1 MSSLQNLLSRKPL
14 VVVNKPPGPTSHQ
27 VVDYTKDILGV
38 DKAGHGGT
46 LDPNVT
52 GVLPVATQRYTRITH
67 ALLDSTKEY
76 VCLAYFHDDIT
87 SEQLHQLI
95 DDYTGEITQTP
106 PVKSSVKREP
116 RQRTIQAIDVLDKHG
131 QEALLRINC
140 DGGTYIRKLIDD
152 MGGDHG
158 PGAHMQE
165 LHRARAGPFHIDQAV
180 NLHELS
186 DYAAFYENG
195 ETNILEDYMLPL
207 KAGVDHLPKI
217 YVDNGCVE
225 PLSHGSYL
233 KAPGIQSITG
243 EFHEDGMVAVLHDDE
258 LILIGEA
265 ATDSDALRSAEGGVA
280 VRTTQVYRQPT
291 SNA

>member
-1 MSSLQNLLSRKPL
+1 MADLQRLLSQQPL
-14 VVVNKPPGPTSHQ
+14 LVVNKPPGPTSHQ
-27 VVDYTKDILGV
+27 VVDYVKRILDV

-76 VCLAYFHDDIT
+76 VCLAYFHDAIT
-87 SEQLHQLI
+87 SNELDHLI

-116 RQRTIQAIDVLDKHG
+116 RQRTIQAIDVLDKHS
-131 QEALLRINC
+131 QEVLLRVNC

-152 MGGDHG
+152 MGDDFGA
-158 PGAHMQE
+158 GAHMQE
-165 LHRARAGPFHIDQAV
+165 LHRTRAGPFHIDQAI

-186 DYAAFYENG
+186 DYKAFYEEG
-195 ETNILEDYMLPL
+195 ETDILEDYLLPL
-207 KAGVDHLPKI
+207 EAGVEHLPKI
-217 YVDNGCVE
+217 FVDDGCVN

-233 KAPGIQSITG
+233 KAPGVLRVAGSFDEG
-243 EFHEDGMVAVLHDDE
+243 DMVAVLHDNE
-258 LILIGEA
+258 LLLIGN
-265 ATDSDALRSAEGGVA
+265 ATMSNHDVEEVGIGV
-280 VRTTQVYRQPT
+280 VVETTQVYKQPDDR
-291 SNA
+291 